1 MPRIDYPS
9 PLQSPARAFGNL
21 SICTFFCL
29 VGFFTIAGNMVKI
42 LERAVR
48 AFKLFFLKNIKSHC
62 SSLDWLIPKY
72 CPLFLT
78 YRKLLSMAHTALD
91 KASPDLL
98 IAGIVKSLIC
108 LSTKQFKTEELLQAI
123 LHPSMYTEGHGLAK
137 LEEFMV

>member
-1 MPRIDYPS
+1 
-9 PLQSPARAFGNL
+9 
-21 SICTFFCL
+21 
-29 VGFFTIAGNMVKI
+29 MVKI

-72 CPLFLT
+72 RPLFLT

-91 KASPDLL
+91 KTSPDLL